1 MQRGAEELESQQE
14 SIEGLVTDKERKRK
28 KKDTDSN
35 VWETYRVQCARD
47 GFEIKNIHFFPDVRL
62 VIILK
67 FWLYVID
74 FDFFNPKR
82 PKKYMHENELK
93 EEVSPVKQKFAEF
106 STSFLA
112 FFARNFY
119 NFKSAAL
126 IISFLLNLILLSLK
140 WEAKGDAEDSDVAQ
154 ETDFDQERIIIFVH
168 LLNSTNSFS

>member
-1 MQRGAEELESQQE
+1 
-14 SIEGLVTDKERKRK
+14 
-28 KKDTDSN
+28 
-35 VWETYRVQCARD
+35 
-47 GFEIKNIHFFPDVRL
+47 
-62 VIILK
+62 
-67 FWLYVID
+67 
-74 FDFFNPKR
+74 
-82 PKKYMHENELK
+82 MHENELK

-140 WEAKGDAEDSDVAQ
+140 WEAKGDAEDLDVAQ

-168 LLNSTNSFS
+168 LLNSTNSYFKNFHTEKK

>member
-1 MQRGAEELESQQE
+1 
-14 SIEGLVTDKERKRK
+14 
-28 KKDTDSN
+28 
-35 VWETYRVQCARD
+35 
-47 GFEIKNIHFFPDVRL
+47 
-62 VIILK
+62 
-67 FWLYVID
+67 
-74 FDFFNPKR
+74 
-82 PKKYMHENELK
+82 MHENELK

-168 LLNSTNSFS
+168 LLNSTNSFFLNFHTEEKWSVQLGNLAIKTSFPSSMLPLRSKKAGRFENSWVSLGVTTLWHVAQ

>member
-1 MQRGAEELESQQE
+1 
-14 SIEGLVTDKERKRK
+14 
-28 KKDTDSN
+28 
-35 VWETYRVQCARD
+35 
-47 GFEIKNIHFFPDVRL
+47 
-62 VIILK
+62 
-67 FWLYVID
+67 
-74 FDFFNPKR
+74 
-82 PKKYMHENELK
+82 MHENELK

-154 ETDFDQERIIIFVH
+154 ETDFDQERKIIFVH
-168 LLNSTNSFS
+168 LLNFTNSFSKNFHTVEKKVEKLFFLFSSMLNFSSLNISSFHDFTNVFIQLLLSFMFHIDRYSHIWR